1 MEENKNGMNTTQQN
15 SGQEPGA
22 GQGQEPKTF
31 TQEEVNRIVQER
43 LARVKAQ
50 AGPSE
55 KELELQQRET
65 AIYVKERVSEMGL
78 PKELCDSLKGLD
90 KGTVDK
96 CIQIIAPF
104 AQKASEPIHN
114 AVMATGGGSGGDDAI
129 RRAMGLKQR

>member
-15 SGQEPGA
+15 GGQEPGA
-22 GQGQEPKTF
+22 GQNQEPKTF

-43 LARVKAQ
+43 LARAKMSAEPN
-50 AGPSE
+50 G
-55 KELELQQRET
+55 KELELQRRET

-78 PKELCDSLKGLD
+78 PKELCDSLKELD
-90 KGTVDK
+90 RETVDK

-104 AQKASEPIHN
+104 VKKAAEPIYN
-114 AVMATGGGSGGDDAI
+114 AVGPTGGGSGGDDAI